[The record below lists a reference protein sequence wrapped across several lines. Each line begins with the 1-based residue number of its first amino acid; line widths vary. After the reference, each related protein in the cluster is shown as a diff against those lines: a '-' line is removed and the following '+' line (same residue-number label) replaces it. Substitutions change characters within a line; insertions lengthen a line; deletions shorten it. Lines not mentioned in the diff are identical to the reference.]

1 MRKADSWLIA
11 GVLLA
16 AALSAMICY
25 RGTLLRTDTAVDT
38 RAVIKV
44 RGRIVRTIVLLKDG
58 KQAVYQVQGSMGRA
72 LVELDGKRV
81 RIREAPCPD
90 RTCILQGWIERP
102 GESIVCLPNLVE
114 IRIEGG
120 NGLDAVTR

>member
-1 MRKADSWLIA
+1 MRKADSCLVA

-16 AALSAMICY
+16 AALSAMIYY
-25 RGTLLRTDTAVDT
+25 RVTLLRTDTAVDP

-44 RGRIVRTIVLLKDG
+44 RGRIVRTIDLFKDG
-58 KQAVYQVQGSMGRA
+58 KQAVYQVQGLIGSA
-72 LVELDGKRV
+72 LVELDGNRV
-81 RIREAPCPD
+81 RMREAPCPD

-120 NGLDAVTR
+120 SGLDAVTR

>member
-1 MRKADSWLIA
+1 
-11 GVLLA
+11 
-16 AALSAMICY
+16 MIYY
-25 RGTLLRTDTAVDT
+25 RVTLLRTDTAVEI

-58 KQAVYQVQGSMGRA
+58 EKAVYQVQGSMGRA
-72 LVELDGKRV
+72 LVELDGNRV
-81 RIREAPCPD
+81 RMREAPCPD
-90 RTCILQGWIERP
+90 RTCILQGWMERQ
-102 GESIVCLPNLVE
+102 GESIVCLPNQVE

>member
-1 MRKADSWLIA
+1 MRKADNCLIV

-16 AALSAMICY
+16 AALSAMIYY
-25 RGTLLRTDTAVDT
+25 RVTLLRTATAVDT

-44 RGRIVRTIVLLKDG
+44 RGRIVRTIDLLKDG
-58 KQAVYQVQGSMGRA
+58 KQSVYQVQGSIGHA
-72 LVELDGKRV
+72 HLEVDGSRV
-81 RIREAPCPD
+81 RMREAPCPD